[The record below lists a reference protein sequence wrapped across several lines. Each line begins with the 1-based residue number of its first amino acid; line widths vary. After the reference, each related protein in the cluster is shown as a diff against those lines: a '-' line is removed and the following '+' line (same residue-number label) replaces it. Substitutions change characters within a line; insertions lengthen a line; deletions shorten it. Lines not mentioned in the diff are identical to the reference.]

1 MWTDV
6 DSGPTTREEVQV
18 SDTEQVWTAVAQLLR
33 AQVSEAVWFS
43 TFQDVV
49 ALESDPSLLRLSAP
63 NGHTRDRILSRYLP
77 LVRDAMEEIG
87 VAGRQ
92 LVVEVQLVEPF
103 DLDGDSGRIG
113 SSDRGDRDQDRDD
126 RGDRGDRGDWSDRD
140 DRGDR
145 DRDRGERSDYGDR
158 TARSDRDREDRL
170 DRRDREER
178 AERDDRR
185 SSGMSSTSNHGNQ
198 ALDLAGLN
206 PRYTFETFVKG
217 ASNQF
222 ALAAALR
229 VAETPGRSYNP
240 LFIYG
245 SAGLGKTHLLHAIG
259 HYVHHHYQHD
269 IVRYVSTETFL
280 NEYVDGIRTNTI
292 ANFKRRYR
300 DIDVLL
306 IDDIQF
312 MEGKEGLQEE
322 FFHTFN
328 SLHGANKQIVMSSDR
343 MPDAIPTLEERL
355 RGRFKWGLIT
365 DIQPPDLETRLAI
378 LRNKAERDRSPVPA
392 ETLEFIASRI
402 TSNIRELEGALI
414 RVTAYAS
421 LNHVPI
427 STHLAEQL
435 LGDLMT
441 GSQVKTRTDEEL
453 LAEIAVILG
462 FSVEALRS
470 KSRQRPLVTAR
481 QTAMYVFRE
490 LTDLSYPSIAR
501 LFGGR
506 DHTTV
511 IHAVD
516 KIQRLMKER
525 KQIYDQVTDLV
536 QRLKTS

>member
-1 MWTDV
+1 
-6 DSGPTTREEVQV
+6 VQV
-18 SDTEQVWTAVAQLLR
+18 SEHEQLWTAVAQLLR

-43 TFQDVV
+43 TFQDVT
-49 ALESDPSLLRLSAP
+49 ALDSDSSMLRVGAP

-77 LVRDAMEEIG
+77 LVRDALEEIG
-87 VAGRQ
+87 ASNRQ
-92 LVVEVQLVEPF
+92 FVVEVQVADIAEQEYVEQP
-103 DLDGDSGRIG
+103 DP
-113 SSDRGDRDQDRDD
+113 
-126 RGDRGDRGDWSDRD
+126 
-140 DRGDR
+140 
-145 DRDRGERSDYGDR
+145 
-158 TARSDRDREDRL
+158 
-170 DRRDREER
+170 
-178 AERDDRR
+178 AEQINTGHSAPPIPA
-185 SSGMSSTSNHGNQ
+185 SSGGM
-198 ALDLAGLN
+198 N
-206 PRYTFETFVKG
+206 PRYTFEAFVKG

-259 HYVHHHYQHD
+259 HYVHSHYQHD

-328 SLHGANKQIVMSSDR
+328 SLHGANKQIVISSDR

-355 RGRFKWGLIT
+355 RGRFKWCLIT

-378 LRNKAERDRSPVPA
+378 LRNKAERDHSPVPS
-392 ETLEFIASRI
+392 ETLELIASRI
-402 TSNIRELEGALI
+402 TTNIRELEGALI

-421 LNHVPI
+421 LNNVPI

-435 LGDLMT
+435 LSDLMSDT
-441 GSQVKTRTDEEL
+441 YVKPRTDEEL
-453 LAEIAVILG
+453 LSEMAVILG
-462 FSVEALRS
+462 HSVEALRG

-481 QTAMYVFRE
+481 QMAMYVFRE
-490 LTDLSYPSIAR
+490 LTDLSYPAIAR

-536 QRLKTS
+536 TRLKKA

>member
-1 MWTDV
+1 M
-6 DSGPTTREEVQV
+6 
-18 SDTEQVWTAVAQLLR
+18 SDHEQLWTAVAQLLR

-49 ALESDPSLLRLSAP
+49 PLDSDASSLRVSAP
-63 NGHTRDRILSRYLP
+63 NAHARDRILSRYLP
-77 LVRDAMEEIG
+77 LVRDALDEIG
-87 VAGRQ
+87 ASN
-92 LVVEVQLVEPF
+92 LHFTIEVQHAEQEP
-103 DLDGDSGRIG
+103 LTEWVPDGQREGAGTTPATASG
-113 SSDRGDRDQDRDD
+113 
-126 RGDRGDRGDWSDRD
+126 
-140 DRGDR
+140 
-145 DRDRGERSDYGDR
+145 
-158 TARSDRDREDRL
+158 TATVDPPTETG
-170 DRRDREER
+170 
-178 AERDDRR
+178 
-185 SSGMSSTSNHGNQ
+185 GM
-198 ALDLAGLN
+198 N

-259 HYVHHHYQHD
+259 HYVQSHYQHD

-280 NEYVDGIRTNTI
+280 NEYVDAIRTNTT

-328 SLHGANKQIVMSSDR
+328 SLHGANKQIVISSDR

-378 LRNKAERDRSPVPA
+378 LRNKAERDNSPVPPDV
-392 ETLEFIASRI
+392 LEFIASRI

-421 LNHVPI
+421 LNSVPI

-435 LGDLMT
+435 LSDLLT
-441 GSQVKTRTDEEL
+441 DSFVKPRTDEEL
-453 LAEIAVILG
+453 LNEIAIILG
-462 FSVEALRS
+462 YSVEALRG

-490 LTDLSYPSIAR
+490 LTDLSYPAIAR

-516 KIQRLMKER
+516 KIQRLMRER

-536 QRLKTS
+536 QRLKKA

>member
-1 MWTDV
+1 MWTLV
-6 DSGPTTREEVQV
+6 DDQEVVQV
-18 SDTEQVWTAVAQLLR
+18 NDHESLWTAVAQLLR
-33 AQVSEAVWFS
+33 AQISEAVWYS
-43 TFQDVV
+43 TFQDVT
-49 ALESDPSLLRLSAP
+49 ALDSDPSMLLLSAP
-63 NGHTRDRILSRYLP
+63 NSHTRDRILSRYLP
-77 LVRDAMEEIG
+77 LVRDALEEIG
-87 VAGRQ
+87 AGNLQ
-92 LVVEVQLVEPF
+92 LVVEVQSAASFIDEHATPAPVDRARSA
-103 DLDGDSGRIG
+103 DLDHERSAPSG
-113 SSDRGDRDQDRDD
+113 SANVST
-126 RGDRGDRGDWSDRD
+126 
-140 DRGDR
+140 R
-145 DRDRGERSDYGDR
+145 DRAS
-158 TARSDRDREDRL
+158 ARETL
-170 DRRDREER
+170 WPG
-178 AERDDRR
+178 A
-185 SSGMSSTSNHGNQ
+185 G
-198 ALDLAGLN
+198 AGLN
-206 PRYTFETFVKG
+206 PRYAFETFVKG

-245 SAGLGKTHLLHAIG
+245 AAGLGKTHLLHAIG
-259 HYVHHHYQHD
+259 HYVLSHYQHD
-269 IVRYVSTETFL
+269 VVRYVSTETFL

-300 DIDVLL
+300 DIDLLL

-328 SLHGANKQIVMSSDR
+328 SLHGANKQIVISSDR
-343 MPDAIPTLEERL
+343 MPGAIPTLEERL
-355 RGRFKWGLIT
+355 RGRFNWGLIT

-378 LRNKAERDRSPVPA
+378 LRNKAERDNSPVPN
-392 ETLEFIASRI
+392 ETLQLIASRI

-427 STHLAEQL
+427 TTHLAENL
-435 LGDLMT
+435 LRDLLT
-441 GSQVKTRTDEEL
+441 NKVAKPRTDEEL
-453 LAEIAVILG
+453 LNEIALILG
-462 FSVEALRS
+462 YSVEALRG
-470 KSRQRPLVTAR
+470 KSRQRPLVTGR

-525 KQIYDQVTDLV
+525 VQIFDQVTELI
-536 QRLKTS
+536 QQLKTN